1 MPFVFIP
8 ALLRELTGG
17 QQRVE
22 VEGETVRAVIDALDA
37 RYPGVRAR
45 LIEDDRLLPSLA
57 VVVDGE
63 VRSRR
68 LRQRLNR
75 ESEVHFLP
83 AISGG

>member
-1 MPFVFIP
+1 MPVVFIP

-68 LRQRLNR
+68 LRQRLNQ